1 MAGVWGNFIFALCL
15 LISCGWAVRDTLGT
29 AIYFMVYESGK
40 QLGTTFAGDNP
51 NSNKLAVVA
60 AGGLCG
66 LVSWAMI
73 CEFSLEAAPGSSNLK
88 ELSPQLT
95 GTIYCRPNRLGKEHL
110 PEKRPSLLTRTKSR
124 AGAENRIP

>member
-1 MAGVWGNFIFALCL
+1 MADFLWLVYLVLLCL
-15 LISCGWAVRDTLGT
+15 LTHAILGAVRDTLGT

-40 QLGTTFAGDNP
+40 QLGTTFAGDSP

-73 CEFSLEAAPGSSNLK
+73 CEYLV
-88 ELSPQLT
+88 
-95 GTIYCRPNRLGKEHL
+95 
-110 PEKRPSLLTRTKSR
+110 
-124 AGAENRIP
+124 

>member
-1 MAGVWGNFIFALCL
+1 VCLWLTLAGWI
-15 LISCGWAVRDTLGT
+15 VRDTLGT

-40 QLGTTFAGDNP
+40 QLGTTFAGDSP

-73 CEFSLEAAPGSSNLK
+73 CA
-88 ELSPQLT
+88 
-95 GTIYCRPNRLGKEHL
+95 Y
-110 PEKRPSLLTRTKSR
+110 
-124 AGAENRIP
+124 

>member
-1 MAGVWGNFIFALCL
+1 MADFLCLFYLLLSCL
-15 LISCGWAVRDTLGT
+15 LIHPILGIVRDTLGT

-40 QLGTTFAGDNP
+40 QLGTTFAGDSP

-73 CEFSLEAAPGSSNLK
+73 CEYLV
-88 ELSPQLT
+88 
-95 GTIYCRPNRLGKEHL
+95 
-110 PEKRPSLLTRTKSR
+110 
-124 AGAENRIP
+124 